1 MMLGLLLSVFLLS
14 ISCFSCQVQHSH
26 IYTLNASQAQ
36 AGTQSGPATAE
47 ITVQS
52 PSVRTLPYSC
62 PCPPSSHDDI
72 VTSDIRSSQHPLS
85 LCCAT
90 LLCTVAWGQRKE
102 ASRISGRD
110 IGKYRASLDWPAESW
125 LSIEQEDCIM
135 RYFDTIG
142 DKIAVYRQRVNH
154 SVTAN
159 ALSNVMQW
167 YGWSS
172 DDGWNCSSSSARHWT
187 RCVMLSVDFVA
198 SRLCCNINQLLL
210 SIITTLLP
218 KLDDPTYQVKTQE
231 SF

>member
-1 MMLGLLLSVFLLS
+1 MLARPK
-14 ISCFSCQVQHSH
+14 QVH
-26 IYTLNASQAQ
+26 SQAQ
-36 AGTQSGPATAE
+36 PLQRL
-47 ITVQS
+47 Q
-52 PSVRTLPYSC
+52 
-62 PCPPSSHDDI
+62 SSHHQWGLCPIPVPVPIITWWHCYIWHQI
-72 VTSDIRSSQHPLS
+72 VTTSSVS
-85 LCCAT
+85 
-90 LLCTVAWGQRKE
+90 LLCNSPLYCCLGSEE

-135 RYFDTIG
+135 RYFDTIE

>member
-1 MMLGLLLSVFLLS
+1 MR
-14 ISCFSCQVQHSH
+14 
-26 IYTLNASQAQ
+26 A
-36 AGTQSGPATAE
+36 
-47 ITVQS
+47 
-52 PSVRTLPYSC
+52 LPYSC
-62 PCPPSSHDDI
+62 PHHHMMTLLHL
-72 VTSDIRSSQHPLS
+72 TSDHSHNILCVSVVQLSSVLLPGVGRRPL
-85 LCCAT
+85 
-90 LLCTVAWGQRKE
+90 G
-102 ASRISGRD
+102 SRRD
-110 IGKYRASLDWPAESW
+110 IGKYQASLDWPAESW

-142 DKIAVYRQRVNH
+142 DKIAVRRQRQRVNH

-210 SIITTLLP
+210 SIITTLLL
-218 KLDDPTYQVKTQE
+218 KLDDPTYQE